1 MTPLYKTLGRCH
13 PDMLIIPVPEKFTR
27 RNLPWITISLIII
40 NCVVYFAFQSGDAAQ
55 NNKAHSHYFTT
66 ELCEIELTAYRAYQ
80 QGVDLEGFEPL
91 DTENMSDEQLG
102 ELYRDMHQDDDFQN
116 MLVDEMIITPA
127 HSVYTEWRELRD
139 EYDLM
144 LAEITVMS
152 HGFIPA
158 EARPITILFYMFM
171 HGSLGHLLGN
181 MMFLFL
187 AGVILE
193 MGCGRILNATSYVL
207 TGLGSV
213 ALYWF
218 IYSDSL
224 TPLVGASGAIAG
236 LMGALTVLYGRKKI
250 KMFIYLGFYFHY
262 MRVPAIWLLPPWIG
276 LEVYRLLF
284 DTGSNVAYVAHIGG
298 LVTGAMIGFIMSRL
312 LNYQDID
319 GLQPDR
325 EDTITPLI
333 DRALE
338 RIRELDL
345 IEGEKLLVQALGQN
359 PGNIDVMIHLFNLR
373 KNDPGN
379 PKFHEIAGRLLTHLS
394 KNPADYARA
403 QKIYEDYLD
412 IARKP
417 KLSPKLYLQISVIL
431 SGLGQP
437 EKAERIIALFLKQK
451 PNYPGIP
458 AALLCLA
465 REYHQKQNK
474 TKYQTCLKLLK
485 TRYPASTECQ
495 MATDQAA
502 KIS

>member
-1 MTPLYKTLGRCH
+1 
-13 PDMLIIPVPEKFTR
+13 MLIIPVPEKFTR
-27 RNLPWITISLIII
+27 RNLPWITIALILI
-40 NCVVYFAFQSGDAAQ
+40 NCVVYFVFQSADTAQ
-55 NNKAHSHYFTT
+55 YMKAQSHYFTT
-66 ELCEIELTAYRAYQ
+66 KLAEIELTAYRAYE
-80 QGVDLEGFEPL
+80 QGLDVEGFESI

-102 ELYRDMHQDDDFQN
+102 ELFRKMYQDDDFQN
-116 MLVDEMIITPA
+116 MLVGEVIITPA
-127 HSVYTEWRELRD
+127 HTVYTQWRELRD
-139 EYDLM
+139 EYDQL
-144 LAEITVMS
+144 LSEVTVVS

-158 EARPITILFYMFM
+158 EARPFTILSHMFM

-193 MGCGRILNATSYVL
+193 MGCGRILNATSYLV

-213 ALYWF
+213 ALFWF
-218 IYSDSL
+218 IYNDSL

-236 LMGALTVLYGRKKI
+236 LMGALTALYGRKKI
-250 KMFIYLGFYFHY
+250 KMFVYLGFYFHY
-262 MRVPAIWLLPPWIG
+262 MRVPAIWLLPPWVG
-276 LEVYRLLF
+276 LELYHQFF

-298 LVTGAMIGFIMSRL
+298 LVTGALIGFIMSRL
-312 LNYQDID
+312 LKNQDIEI
-319 GLQPDR
+319 LQPDT

-333 DRALE
+333 ERALE

-345 IEGEKLLVQALGQN
+345 AEGEILLEQALKQN
-359 PGNIDVMIHLFNLR
+359 PNNTDVMTHLFNLR
-373 KNDPGN
+373 KNDPGS
-379 PKFHEIAGRLLTHLS
+379 PKFHETAGRLLMHLS
-394 KNPADYARA
+394 RNAENHAMA
-403 QKIYEDYLD
+403 QKVYEEYVDV
-412 IARKP
+412 AGRP
-417 KLSPKLYLQISVIL
+417 RLSPELYLQISVIL

-465 REYHQKQNK
+465 KEYRQKQNK
-474 TKYQTCLKLLK
+474 TKYRTCLKLLK

-502 KIS
+502 RQ